1 MVVSILCKRKL
12 VNKKGMIIVNVFV
25 TPGQQLD
32 NDSICLDE
40 ELSQLCK
47 TNNY

>member
-12 VNKKGMIIVNVFV
+12 VNKKRNDHCQCFV